1 MRMFRYVSWLYLR
14 YFIIIATAL
23 TFLFSGLDYMQS
35 APQLNGFNIKILY
48 LFYKS
53 MYALNLLFPIA
64 LVFAMII
71 AKMALIRSNA
81 LVSFYALGYS
91 KRAILA
97 PFFITS
103 FILTLIY
110 VFMHFTPFVNA
121 ESDAKSLLNRKS
133 ESSTKDIFVKYNES
147 YVYIGTLLPLTK
159 KAHSVRIYRLKNGN
173 LSQIIYGETATFDG
187 KKWRVENAKIVNK
200 PNPKT
205 LNGDGITTSYESVI
219 YTLDG
224 FKPEVLSSVMEGKH
238 YFTIQD
244 AWGAWSVM
252 NLQSLETSKIR
263 SIMYYMVV
271 APFFAPFLVVLF
283 FLFIPPHAR
292 SSNLF
297 WTSFTLSGLTLMVW
311 GTIYLL
317 YRISLSGVINPEFG
331 IIPIVVTLA
340 ILAFLS
346 FIKRTDII

>member
-1 MRMFRYVSWLYLR
+1 MRMYRYISWLYLR
-14 YFIIIATAL
+14 YFIIIVTAL
-23 TFLFSGLDYMQS
+23 TLLFSGLDYMQN

-71 AKMALIRSNA
+71 TKMVLIRSNA

-91 KRAILA
+91 KKALLT
-97 PFFITS
+97 PFFITA

-133 ESSTKDIFVKYNES
+133 DSSTKDIFVKYNDS
-147 YVYIGTLLPLTK
+147 FVYIGTLLPLTK
-159 KAHSVRIYRLKNGN
+159 KAHSIRIYRLKNGN

-187 KKWRVENAKIVNK
+187 EKWRVRNARIVNK

-205 LNGDGITTSYESVI
+205 LNGEGITISYEPVI

-224 FKPEVLSSVMEGKH
+224 FKPKVLTSVIEGKH

-244 AWGAWSVM
+244 AWDAWSIM
-252 NLQSLETSKIR
+252 KLQLLETSKIR
-263 SIMYYMVV
+263 SVMYYMVI
-271 APFFAPFLVVLF
+271 APFFAPFLVVIF

-297 WTSFTLSGLTLMVW
+297 WTSFMLSGLTLMVW

-331 IIPIVVTLA
+331 IIPIVSTLA
-340 ILAFLS
+340 ILAFLA

>member
-1 MRMFRYVSWLYLR
+1 MRMFRYISWLYLR
-14 YFIIIATAL
+14 YFLIIATAL
-23 TFLFSGLDYMQS
+23 TSLFAGLDYMQN
-35 APQLNGFNIKILY
+35 APQLNGFNIKVLY

-64 LVFAMII
+64 LVFAMIVT
-71 AKMALIRSNA
+71 KMALIRSNA

-91 KRAILA
+91 KKAILA
-97 PFFITS
+97 PFFITA
-103 FILTLIY
+103 FVLTLFY

-147 YVYIGTLLPLTK
+147 FVYIGTLLPLTK
-159 KAHSVRIYRLKNGN
+159 KANTIRIYRLKNGN

-187 KKWRVENAKIVNK
+187 KRWRVENAKIVNK
-200 PNPKT
+200 PNPKA
-205 LNGDGITTSYESVI
+205 LNGEGITTSYEPVI
-219 YTLDG
+219 YTLEG
-224 FKPEVLSSVMEGKH
+224 FKPQVLSSVMEGKH

-263 SIMYYMVV
+263 SVMYYMVV

-311 GTIYLL
+311 GTD
-317 YRISLSGVINPEFG
+317 RKS
-331 IIPIVVTLA
+331 VV
-340 ILAFLS
+340 
-346 FIKRTDII
+346 